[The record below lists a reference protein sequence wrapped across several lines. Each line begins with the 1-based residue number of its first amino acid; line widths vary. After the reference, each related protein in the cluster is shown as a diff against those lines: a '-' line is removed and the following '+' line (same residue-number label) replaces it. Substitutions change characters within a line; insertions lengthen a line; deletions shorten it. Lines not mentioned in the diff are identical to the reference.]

1 MSEKTLVNLIK
12 ASDKAVKGR
21 LQHVV
26 AILTP
31 DGRIQFNGSANMV
44 KALNENAAL
53 HNQIKD
59 AMLANVLGSEEEIV
73 PSQTLDY
80 PLLPCSP
87 FSSSWQKEG
96 STKARSILSTMMS
109 RAGYGRSGT
118 KKQLGV
124 GEPPYR

>member
-31 DGRIQFNGSANMV
+31 DGRIQLNGSANMV

-59 AMLANVLGSEEEIV
+59 AMLANVLGSEEEIGLVIFSRSFKPVV
-73 PSQTLDY
+73 PH
-80 PLLPCSP
+80 PE
-87 FSSSWQKEG
+87 KE
-96 STKARSILSTMMS
+96 
-109 RAGYGRSGT
+109 
-118 KKQLGV
+118 
-124 GEPPYR
+124 